1 MKNFKQQMNKKS
13 IQSMWIKSIITIIWL
28 FSWLSS
34 FVCATWETS
43 LVNLKESV
51 MLTTDD
57 NSMINAAISRV
68 EKLQADIETIT
79 DELFKL
85 DEEEKAKN
93 PEMSTS
99 YRQARTEIVRVITS
113 IKRANVNLES
123 SLNKL
128 IQYQKQMKEFLKEL
142 KDAKVSWEK
151 AKEYLNDY
159 MILLYKTQLRIYDED
174 GDKIDEVRLFVNS
187 DNFNET
193 FVGNDLISA
202 MTVQLSELI
211 SRSTKEEEKKTRLL
225 TKLWSLKIAAQE
237 SIEEYRNE
245 IERLEQKKQYLI
257 SFINLY
263 REKSDAKFEAIM
275 SSRED
280 VNKMVLTFIDDIVKK
295 NYRANDNIPENIE
308 LMLKAPDSSDDD
320 ASPMAWPIYPIE
332 NITHYFNDA
341 NFEKENW
348 FKHQA
353 IQIEAKQWTPV
364 YAARDGVVY
373 YVSNSIDWISWVL
386 IIHKEWYVT
395 LYEYMNQIIVN
406 PWETV
411 QRGQLI
417 WYSWWEPGTM
427 WAWFASEWENLTF
440 WVYKDWV
447 AIDPLTILDLS
458 VVTDWQ
464 NTLPEDYR
472 IKYLND
478 QLVRP
483 IDVSELK
490 LIEWKTV
497 DERAQ
502 KLLNSYGV
510 WVYKELD
517 FWDSVVEWTNIDR
530 DVVIC
535 IWVAEST
542 LWKYLTTSNNI
553 WNVGN
558 NDRWDRVAYNTPYA
572 GARLIALTLNNQY
585 LWHYHT
591 INQLSR
597 YGNPDWKIYASSPIN
612 WQTNVMK
619 CLSKIKWYT
628 VPEDFPFRVGPNPN
642 LSDEPIAEENS

>member
-1 MKNFKQQMNKKS
+1 MNKKTVKV
-13 IQSMWIKSIITIIWL
+13 MWINSIAALIW
-28 FSWLSS
+28 FISFLSP
-34 FVCATWETS
+34 FAYATWEVD
-43 LVNLKESV
+43 LADLKDSV
-51 MLTTDD
+51 MLSSDE
-57 NSMINAAISRV
+57 NSLINSAITRV
-68 EKLQADIETIT
+68 TKLQADIETIT

-85 DEEEKAKN
+85 DEEQKAKN
-93 PEMSTS
+93 PEMTTS
-99 YRQARTEIVRVITS
+99 YRQARAEIVRVISS
-113 IKRANVNLES
+113 INGANTKLLS

-128 IQYQKQMKEFLKEL
+128 TQYQKQMKDLLKQL
-142 KDAKVSWEK
+142 RNAQVSSEK
-151 AKEYLNDY
+151 AKDYLNDY
-159 MILLYKTQLRIYDED
+159 MVLLYKTQLKIYDQD
-174 GDKIDEVRLFVNS
+174 GDKIDDIRLFVNS
-187 DNFNET
+187 DNFSET
-193 FVGNDLISA
+193 FVGNDLLESL
-202 MTVQLSELI
+202 TVQLWELI
-211 SRSTKEEEKKTRLL
+211 NRSTQEEEKKTNLL

-237 SIEEYRNE
+237 SIETYRNE
-245 IERLEQKKQYLI
+245 IERLEQKKKYLI
-257 SFINLY
+257 SFITLY
-263 REKSDAKFEAIM
+263 REKADAQFESILTNK
-275 SSRED
+275 ED

-295 NYRANDNIPENIE
+295 KYRANDNIPDNIA
-308 LMLKAPDSSDDD
+308 LMLESPDSSDDD
-320 ASPMAWPIYPIE
+320 AAPIAWPIYPIE

-341 NFEKENW
+341 NFEKANW

-353 IQIEAKQWTPV
+353 IQIQATQWTPV

-373 YVSNSIDWISWVL
+373 YVSNWIDGISWIL
-386 IIHKEWYVT
+386 IIHKDWYVT

-406 PWETV
+406 PWEIV
-411 QRGQLI
+411 QRGQI
-417 WYSWWEPGTM
+417 IGYSGWEPGTM

-440 WVYKDWV
+440 GVYKDGV

-502 KLLNSYGV
+502 KLLNWYGV
-510 WVYKELD
+510 GVYRELD
-517 FWDSVVEWTNIDR
+517 FWNSVVEWTNIDR

-542 LWKYLTTSNNI
+542 LWRYLTTSNNI
-553 WNVGN
+553 WNVWN

-572 GARLIALTLNNQY
+572 WARLIALTLNNQH
-585 LWHYHT
+585 LWKYHT

-612 WQTNVMK
+612 RQTNVMK

-628 VPEDFPFRVGPNPN
+628 VPEDFPFRTWPNPN
-642 LSDEPIAEENS
+642 LE

>member
-1 MKNFKQQMNKKS
+1 MEIYKEKMNKKTVKT
-13 IQSMWIKSIITIIWL
+13 IWIKSIVTLIWL
-28 FSWLSS
+28 VSS
-34 FVCATWETS
+34 VSPFVYAQSEVS
-43 LVNLKESV
+43 LANLRDSV
-51 MLTTDD
+51 MLTKEDD
-57 NSMINAAISRV
+57 STINAAIDRV
-68 EKLQADIETIT
+68 AKLQTDIETIT

-85 DEEEKAKN
+85 DEEEKKKN
-93 PEMSTS
+93 PEMTS
-99 YRQARTEIVRVITS
+99 NYRQARTEIVRVISS
-113 IKRANVNLES
+113 INWANANLEL
-123 SLNKL
+123 SLKKL
-128 IQYQKQMKEFLKEL
+128 IQYQKQMKEFLKQL
-142 KDAKVSWEK
+142 RDAQVSATK
-151 AKEYLNDY
+151 AKQYMNDY
-159 MILLYKTQLRIYDED
+159 LTLLYKTQLKIYDQD
-174 GDKIDEVRLFVNS
+174 WDKIDDIRLFVNS

-193 FVGNDLISA
+193 FIGHDLLSA
-202 MTVQLSELI
+202 MTVQLWEVIDKS
-211 SRSTKEEEKKTRLL
+211 SKEEERKTNLL
-225 TKLWSLKIAAQE
+225 KKLWSLKIAAQE
-237 SIEEYRNE
+237 SIETYRNE
-245 IERLEQKKQYLI
+245 IDRLEQKKQYLI

-263 REKSDAKFEAIM
+263 REKSEAKFDSIL

-295 NYRANDNIPENIE
+295 NYRANDNIPENIKA
-308 LMLKAPDSSDDD
+308 MLEAPDSSDDD
-320 ASPMAWPIYPIE
+320 AAPIAWPIYPIE
-332 NITHYFNDA
+332 NITRYFNDA
-341 NFEKENW
+341 NFEKDNW

-353 IQIEAKQWTPV
+353 IQIKATQWTPV
-364 YAARDGVVY
+364 YASRDGVVY
-373 YVSNSIDWISWVL
+373 YVSNSIDGISWIL
-386 IIHKEWYVT
+386 IVHKQWYVT

-417 WYSWWEPGTM
+417 GYSGWEPWTM

-440 WVYKDWV
+440 GVYKDGV

-483 IDVSELK
+483 IDVSDLK
-490 LIEWKTV
+490 IIEWKTV

-502 KLLNSYGV
+502 RLLNGYGV
-510 WVYKELD
+510 GVYKELD
-517 FWDSVVEWTNIDR
+517 FWNSVVDWTNIDR

-542 LWKYLTTSNNI
+542 LGKYLTTSNNI

-558 NDRWDRVAYNTPYA
+558 NDRWDRVAYDKTYA
-572 GARLIALTLNNQY
+572 WARLIALTLNNQH
-585 LWHYHT
+585 LGNYHT

-597 YGNPDWKIYASSPIN
+597 YGNPDGKIYASSPFN

-628 VPEDFPFRVGPNPN
+628 VPEDFPFRTLPNPN
-642 LSDEPIAEENS
+642 LE

>member
-1 MKNFKQQMNKKS
+1 MNKKA
-13 IQSMWIKSIITIIWL
+13 IQNLWVKSIITIIWF
-28 FSWLSS
+28 FSCLSPI
-34 FVCATWETS
+34 VHATWEVS
-43 LVNLKESV
+43 LGNLKDSV
-51 MLTTDD
+51 MLTSDD
-57 NSMINAAISRV
+57 NSMINAAINRV
-68 EKLQADIETIT
+68 AKLQTDIETVT
-79 DELFKL
+79 EELFKL
-85 DEEEKAKN
+85 DEEEKARN
-93 PEMSTS
+93 PEMTTS
-99 YRQARTEIVRVITS
+99 YRQARTEIVRVISS
-113 IKRANVNLES
+113 IKWANTNLES

-128 IQYQKQMKEFLKEL
+128 IKYQKQMKEFLMEL
-142 KDAKVSWEK
+142 KEAKVSSEK

-159 MILLYKTQLRIYDED
+159 MTLLYKTQLKIYDQD
-174 GDKIDEVRLFVNS
+174 GDKIDDIRLFVNS

-193 FVGNDLISA
+193 FVWNDLLSA

-211 SRSTKEEEKKTRLL
+211 TRSTQEEEKKTNLL

-237 SIEEYRNE
+237 SIETYRNE

-263 REKSDAKFEAIM
+263 REKADSKFDSILT
-275 SSRED
+275 SKED

-295 NYRANDNIPENIE
+295 NYRTNDNIPESISA
-308 LMLKAPDSSDDD
+308 MLEASDSSDDD
-320 ASPMAWPIYPIE
+320 AAPIAWPIYPIE
-332 NITHYFNDA
+332 NITHYFNDV
-341 NFEKENW
+341 NFEKANW

-353 IQIEAKQWTPV
+353 IQIKATQWTPV

-373 YVSNSIDWISWVL
+373 YVSNSIDWISWIL
-386 IIHKEWYVT
+386 IIHKEGYVT

-406 PWETV
+406 PWDTV

-417 WYSWWEPGTM
+417 GYSGWEPGTM

-483 IDVSELK
+483 IDVSDLK
-490 LIEWKTV
+490 IMEWKTV

-502 KLLNSYGV
+502 RLLNGYGV
-510 WVYKELD
+510 GVYKELD
-517 FWDSVVEWTNIDR
+517 FWNSVVEWTNIDR

-553 WNVGN
+553 WNVWN
-558 NDRWDRVAYNTPYA
+558 NDRWDRVAYDTPYA
-572 GARLIALTLNNQY
+572 WARLIALTLNNQH

-628 VPEDFPFRVGPNPN
+628 VPEDFPFRTGPNPN
-642 LSDEPIAEENS
+642 LSNETDSEENS

>member
-1 MKNFKQQMNKKS
+1 MNKKL
-13 IQSMWIKSIITIIWL
+13 MKTTWIRSIITVFWL
-28 FSWLSS
+28 IFCLSTS
-34 FVCATWETS
+34 VYATWEVS
-43 LVNLKESV
+43 LSNLKETV
-51 MLTTDD
+51 MLSSDE
-57 NSMINAAISRV
+57 NSLINAAIDRV
-68 EKLQADIETIT
+68 EKLKTDIESLT

-85 DEEEKAKN
+85 DAIEKEKN
-93 PEMSTS
+93 PELSTS
-99 YRQARTEIVRVITS
+99 YRQARSEIVRVITS
-113 IKRANVNLES
+113 IKWANSNLSS
-123 SLNKL
+123 SLKNLSK
-128 IQYQKQMKEFLKEL
+128 YQKQMKEYLKEL
-142 KDAKVSWEK
+142 REVQVSSVK
-151 AKEYLNDY
+151 AKEYLNEY
-159 MILLYKTQLRIYDED
+159 MILLYKAQLKIYDQDWEN
-174 GDKIDEVRLFVNS
+174 IDDIRLFANS

-193 FVGNDLISA
+193 FIWNDLISA

-211 SRSTKEEEKKTRLL
+211 NRSSQEEEKKTSLL

-237 SIEEYRNE
+237 NIETYRKE

-263 REKSDAKFEAIM
+263 KQKADEKFESILT
-275 SSRED
+275 SKED
-280 VNKMVLTFIDDIVKK
+280 VNKMVLGFIDDIVKK
-295 NYRANDNIPENIE
+295 NYRTNDNIPENIKA
-308 LMLKAPDSSDDD
+308 MLAAPDSSDDD
-320 ASPMAWPIYPIE
+320 AAPIAWPIYPIE

-353 IQIEAKQWTPV
+353 IQVQATQWTPV

-373 YVSNSIDWISWVL
+373 YVSNWFDGISWVL

-395 LYEYMNQIIVN
+395 LYEYLNQIIVN
-406 PWETV
+406 AWDTV

-447 AIDPLTILDLS
+447 AVDPLTILDLS

-502 KLLNSYGV
+502 KLLNGYGV
-510 WVYKELD
+510 WVYRELD
-517 FWDSVVEWTNIDR
+517 FWNSVVEWTNIDR

-572 GARLIALTLNNQY
+572 GARLIPLTLNNQY
-585 LWHYHT
+585 LWWYHT

-597 YGNPDWKIYASSPIN
+597 YWNAEWKIYASSPIN

-619 CLSKIKWYT
+619 CLSKIKGYT
-628 VPEDFPFRVGPNPN
+628 VPEDFPFRTWPNPN
-642 LSDEPIAEENS
+642 ISGQNNSEQN

>member
-1 MKNFKQQMNKKS
+1 M
-13 IQSMWIKSIITIIWL
+13 ITAFWL
-28 FSWLSS
+28 FSLLSP
-34 FVCATWETS
+34 VAHATWEVS
-43 LVNLKESV
+43 LSNIKNSV
-51 MLTTDD
+51 MLTTED
-57 NSMINAAISRV
+57 NSLINAAINRV
-68 EKLQADIETIT
+68 EKLQADIETVT
-79 DELFKL
+79 EELFKL
-85 DEEEKAKN
+85 DEEEKARN

-99 YRQARTEIVRVITS
+99 YRQARAEIVRVISS
-113 IKRANVNLES
+113 INWANERLTS

-128 IQYQKQMKEFLKEL
+128 TQYQKKMKDFLKQL
-142 KDAKVSWEK
+142 RDAQVSEKK
-151 AKEYLNDY
+151 AKEYLDEY
-159 MILLYKTQLRIYDED
+159 MQLLYKTQLKIYDQD
-174 GDKIDEVRLFVNS
+174 WDKIDDIRLFVNS

-193 FVGNDLISA
+193 FIGNDLLSA
-202 MTVQLSELI
+202 MTVQLWELI
-211 SRSTKEEEKKTRLL
+211 EKSSHEKEKKTNLL

-237 SIEEYRNE
+237 SIETYRNE

-263 REKSDAKFEAIM
+263 REKADTKFEAIM
-275 SSRED
+275 TSKED

-295 NYRANDNIPENIE
+295 NYRTNDNIPDNIKA
-308 LMLKAPDSSDDD
+308 MLAAPDSSDDD
-320 ASPMAWPIYPIE
+320 AAPIAWPIYPIE

-373 YVSNSIDWISWVL
+373 YVSNWFDGISWIL

-406 PWETV
+406 AWDTV
-411 QRGQLI
+411 QRGQII
-417 WYSWWEPGTM
+417 WYSWWEPWTM

-440 WVYKDWV
+440 WVYKNWV

-458 VVTDWQ
+458 VVTDRQ

-472 IKYLND
+472 IKYLSD

-483 IDVSELK
+483 IDVSDLK
-490 LIEWKTV
+490 IMEWQTV

-502 KLLNSYGV
+502 RLLNWYGV
-510 WVYKELD
+510 GVYKELD
-517 FWDSVVEWTNIDR
+517 FWNSVVEWTNIDR

-553 WNVGN
+553 WNVWN

-572 GARLIALTLNNQY
+572 WARLIPLTLNNQY
-585 LWHYHT
+585 LWWYHT

-597 YGNPDWKIYASSPIN
+597 YWNAEWKIYASSPIN

-628 VPEDFPFRVGPNPN
+628 VPEDFPFRTWPNPN
-642 LSDEPIAEENS
+642 ISELENSEGNS

>member
-1 MKNFKQQMNKKS
+1 MDNKL
-13 IQSMWIKSIITIIWL
+13 IQTIWVKSIITVIWL
-28 FSWLSS
+28 FSFLNP
-34 FVCATWETS
+34 FVYAAEWEVS
-43 LVNLKESV
+43 LADLKDSV
-51 MLTTDD
+51 MLTNDD
-57 NSMINAAISRV
+57 NSLINAALNRV
-68 EKLQADIETIT
+68 TKLQADIDTIT
-79 DELFKL
+79 EELFKL

-99 YRQARTEIVRVITS
+99 YRQARTEIVRVISS
-113 IKRANVNLES
+113 IKWANANLTS

-128 IQYQKQMKEFLKEL
+128 TQYQKQMKELLKEL
-142 KDAKVSWEK
+142 REAQYSAEK
-151 AKEYLNDY
+151 SKQYLNDY
-159 MILLYKTQLRIYDED
+159 LTLLYKTQLKIYDQD
-174 GDKIDEVRLFVNS
+174 WDNIDDIRLFMNS

-193 FVGNDLISA
+193 FIGNDLLSA
-202 MTVQLSELI
+202 MTVQLWEVI
-211 SRSTKEEEKKTRLL
+211 DRSTREEEKKTNLL
-225 TKLWSLKIAAQE
+225 RKLWSLKIAAQE
-237 SIEEYRNE
+237 SIETYRNE

-257 SFINLY
+257 TFINLY
-263 REKSDAKFEAIM
+263 REKSDAKFEAFM
-275 SSRED
+275 ASKED

-295 NYRANDNIPENIE
+295 NYRASDNIPENIKI
-308 LMLKAPDSSDDD
+308 MLEAPDSSDDD
-320 ASPMAWPIYPIE
+320 AAPIAWPIYPIE
-332 NITHYFNDA
+332 NITRYFNDA

-353 IQIEAKQWTPV
+353 IQVQATQWTPV

-373 YVSNSIDWISWVL
+373 YVSNSIDGISWIL

-395 LYEYMNQIIVN
+395 LYEYMNQILVK
-406 PWETV
+406 PWDIV
-411 QRGQLI
+411 QRGQI
-417 WYSWWEPGTM
+417 VGYSWWEPGTM

-517 FWDSVVEWTNIDR
+517 FWNSVVDWTNIDR

-542 LWKYLTTSNNI
+542 LGKYLTTDNNI
-553 WNVGN
+553 WNVWN

-572 GARLIALTLNNQY
+572 WARLIALTLNNQH
-585 LWHYHT
+585 LGKYHT

-597 YGNPDWKIYASSPIN
+597 YWNPDWKIYASSPIN

-628 VPEDFPFRVGPNPN
+628 IPEDFPFRTWPNPN
-642 LSDEPIAEENS
+642 LE

>member
-1 MKNFKQQMNKKS
+1 MNKKS
-13 IQSMWIKSIITIIWL
+13 IQTVWIKSIIATIWL
-28 FSWLSS
+28 VSFLSP
-34 FVCATWETS
+34 FAYAATWE
-43 LVNLKESV
+43 VNFSDLKNSV
-51 MLTTDD
+51 MLSSDD
-57 NSMINAAISRV
+57 NSLINAAISRV
-68 EKLQADIETIT
+68 EQLQTDIEAVTE
-79 DELFKL
+79 ELFKL
-85 DEEEKAKN
+85 DEEEKARN

-99 YRQARTEIVRVITS
+99 YRQARAEIVRVISS
-113 IKRANVNLES
+113 IKWANTNLTS

-128 IQYQKQMKEFLKEL
+128 TQYQKQMKEFLKQLREAQVSAER
-142 KDAKVSWEK
+142 AKV
-151 AKEYLNDY
+151 YLNDY
-159 MILLYKTQLRIYDED
+159 MTLLYKTQLKIYDQD
-174 GDKIDEVRLFVNS
+174 GDKIDDIRLFVNS

-193 FVGNDLISA
+193 FIGNDLLSA
-202 MTVQLSELI
+202 MTVQLWELI
-211 SRSTKEEEKKTRLL
+211 ERNTKEEEKKTNLL

-237 SIEEYRNE
+237 SIETYRNE

-263 REKSDAKFEAIM
+263 REKSDSKFESILT
-275 SSRED
+275 SKED

-295 NYRANDNIPENIE
+295 NYRTNDNIPENIKS
-308 LMLKAPDSSDDD
+308 MLAAPDSSDDD
-320 ASPMAWPIYPIE
+320 AAPIAWPIYPIE
-332 NITHYFNDA
+332 SITHYFNDA

-353 IQIEAKQWTPV
+353 IQVKAIQWTPV

-373 YVSNSIDWISWVL
+373 YVSNSIDGISWIL
-386 IIHKEWYVT
+386 IIHKDGYVT
-395 LYEYMNQIIVN
+395 LYEYLNQIIVKD
-406 PWETV
+406 WETV
-411 QRGQLI
+411 QRGQII
-417 WYSWWEPGTM
+417 WYSGWEPWTM

-472 IKYLND
+472 LKYLND

-483 IDVSELK
+483 IDVSDLQ
-490 LIEWKTV
+490 IMEWKTV

-502 KLLNSYGV
+502 RLLNWYGV
-510 WVYKELD
+510 WVYKDLD
-517 FWDSVVEWTNIDR
+517 FWNSVVEWTNIDR

-542 LWKYLTTSNNI
+542 LGKYLTTSNNI
-553 WNVGN
+553 WNVWN
-558 NDRWDRVAYNTPYA
+558 NDRWDRVAYDTPYA
-572 GARLIALTLNNQY
+572 WARLIATTLNNQH
-585 LWHYHT
+585 LWWYHT

-628 VPEDFPFRVGPNPN
+628 VPEDFPFRTWPNPN
-642 LSDEPIAEENS
+642 L

>member
-1 MKNFKQQMNKKS
+1 MNKKS
-13 IQSMWIKSIITIIWL
+13 IQTVWIKSIIATIWL
-28 FSWLSS
+28 VSFLSP
-34 FVCATWETS
+34 FAYAATWE
-43 LVNLKESV
+43 VNFSDLKNSV
-51 MLTTDD
+51 MLSSDD
-57 NSMINAAISRV
+57 NSLINAAISRV
-68 EKLQADIETIT
+68 EQLQTDIEAVTE
-79 DELFKL
+79 ELFKL
-85 DEEEKAKN
+85 DEEEKARN

-99 YRQARTEIVRVITS
+99 YRQARAEIVRVISS
-113 IKRANVNLES
+113 IKWANTNLIS

-128 IQYQKQMKEFLKEL
+128 TQYQKQMKEFLKQLREAQVSAER
-142 KDAKVSWEK
+142 AKV
-151 AKEYLNDY
+151 YLNDY
-159 MILLYKTQLRIYDED
+159 MTLLYKTQLKIYDQD
-174 GDKIDEVRLFVNS
+174 GDKIDDIRLFVNS

-193 FVGNDLISA
+193 FIGNDLLSA
-202 MTVQLSELI
+202 MTVQLWELI
-211 SRSTKEEEKKTRLL
+211 ERNTKEEEKKTNLL

-237 SIEEYRNE
+237 SIETYRNE

-263 REKSDAKFEAIM
+263 REKSDSKFESILT
-275 SSRED
+275 SKED

-295 NYRANDNIPENIE
+295 NYRTNDNIPENIKS
-308 LMLKAPDSSDDD
+308 MLAAPDSSDDD
-320 ASPMAWPIYPIE
+320 AAPIAWPIYPIE
-332 NITHYFNDA
+332 SITHYFNDA

-353 IQIEAKQWTPV
+353 IQVKAIQWTPV

-373 YVSNSIDWISWVL
+373 YVSNSIDGISWIL
-386 IIHKEWYVT
+386 IIHKDGYVT
-395 LYEYMNQIIVN
+395 LYEYLNQIIVKD
-406 PWETV
+406 WETV
-411 QRGQLI
+411 QRGQII
-417 WYSWWEPGTM
+417 WYSGWEPWTM

-472 IKYLND
+472 LKYLND

-483 IDVSELK
+483 IDVSDLQ
-490 LIEWKTV
+490 IMEWKTV

-502 KLLNSYGV
+502 RLLNWYGV
-510 WVYKELD
+510 WVYKDLD
-517 FWDSVVEWTNIDR
+517 FWNSVVEWTNIDR

-542 LWKYLTTSNNI
+542 LGKYLTTSNNI
-553 WNVGN
+553 WNVWN
-558 NDRWDRVAYNTPYA
+558 NDRWDRVAYDTPYA
-572 GARLIALTLNNQY
+572 WARLIATTLNNQH
-585 LWHYHT
+585 LWWYHT

-628 VPEDFPFRVGPNPN
+628 VPEDFPFRTWPNPN
-642 LSDEPIAEENS
+642 L

>member
-1 MKNFKQQMNKKS
+1 MDNKL
-13 IQSMWIKSIITIIWL
+13 IQTIWVKSIITVIWF
-28 FSWLSS
+28 FSFLNP
-34 FVCATWETS
+34 FVYAAEWEVS
-43 LVNLKESV
+43 LADLKDSV
-51 MLTTDD
+51 MLTNDD
-57 NSMINAAISRV
+57 NSLINAALNRV
-68 EKLQADIETIT
+68 TKLQADIDTIT
-79 DELFKL
+79 EELFKL

-93 PEMSTS
+93 PEISTS
-99 YRQARTEIVRVITS
+99 YRQARTEIVRVISS
-113 IKRANVNLES
+113 IKWANANLTS

-128 IQYQKQMKEFLKEL
+128 TQYQKQMKELLKEL
-142 KDAKVSWEK
+142 REAQYSAEK
-151 AKEYLNDY
+151 SKQYLNDY
-159 MILLYKTQLRIYDED
+159 LTLLYKTQLKIYDQD
-174 GDKIDEVRLFVNS
+174 WDNIDDIRLFMNS

-193 FVGNDLISA
+193 FIGNDLLSA
-202 MTVQLSELI
+202 MTVQLWEVI
-211 SRSTKEEEKKTRLL
+211 DRSTREEEKKTNLL
-225 TKLWSLKIAAQE
+225 RKLWSLKIAAQE
-237 SIEEYRNE
+237 SIETYRNE

-257 SFINLY
+257 TFINLY
-263 REKSDAKFEAIM
+263 REKSDAKFEAFM
-275 SSRED
+275 ASKED

-295 NYRANDNIPENIE
+295 NYRASDNIPENIKI
-308 LMLKAPDSSDDD
+308 MLEAPDSSDDD
-320 ASPMAWPIYPIE
+320 AAPIAWPIYPIE
-332 NITHYFNDA
+332 NITRYFNDA

-353 IQIEAKQWTPV
+353 IQVQATQWTPV

-373 YVSNSIDWISWVL
+373 YVSNSIDGISWIL

-395 LYEYMNQIIVN
+395 LYEYMNQILVK
-406 PWETV
+406 PWDIV
-411 QRGQLI
+411 QRGQI
-417 WYSWWEPGTM
+417 VGYSWWEPGTM

-517 FWDSVVEWTNIDR
+517 FWNSVVDWTNIDR

-542 LWKYLTTSNNI
+542 LGKYLTTDNNI
-553 WNVGN
+553 WNVWN

-572 GARLIALTLNNQY
+572 WARLIALTLNNQH
-585 LWHYHT
+585 LGKYHT

-597 YGNPDWKIYASSPIN
+597 YWNPDWKIYASSPIN

-628 VPEDFPFRVGPNPN
+628 VPEDFPFRTWPNPN
-642 LSDEPIAEENS
+642 LE